1 MGKSTTG
8 KNEVAK
14 IEIASVTQKTA
25 IITET
30 AAAFMAR
37 GFMLLGGS
45 IVINTKKEPKPSPNP
60 TNCFLLIFL
69 PFHQKDILK
78 QMEQYYNYHAPL
90 QEQL

>member
-14 IEIASVTQKTA
+14 IEMASVTQKTA

-30 AAAFMAR
+30 AAAFIAR

-45 IVINTKKEPKPSPNP
+45 IVINTKKEP
-60 TNCFLLIFL
+60 
-69 PFHQKDILK
+69 
-78 QMEQYYNYHAPL
+78 
-90 QEQL
+90 